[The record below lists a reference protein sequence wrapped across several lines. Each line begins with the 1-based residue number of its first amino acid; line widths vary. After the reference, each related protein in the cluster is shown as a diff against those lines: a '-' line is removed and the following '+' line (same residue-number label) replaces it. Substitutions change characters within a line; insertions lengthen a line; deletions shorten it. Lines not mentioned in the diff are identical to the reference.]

1 MSQTEKIRE
10 FLTWMETC
18 PFPDYE
24 VTSMQGKTII
34 FVKFFLEKS
43 QEKDTADEEER
54 KLAEKDLQDEKL

>member
-1 MSQTEKIRE
+1 
-10 FLTWMETC
+10 METC

-43 QEKDTADEEER
+43 QEKDTADEDER
-54 KLAEKDLQDEKL
+54 NLAEKDLQDEKL